1 MAQNKQKELD
11 ELKLKQQH
19 MQDTLKELMTFL
31 QVFKTGVSLLQHYY
45 NTSQC
50 TLGVRHCSFQGP
62 GSAAVCLAAIQR

>member
-31 QVFKTGVSLLQHYY
+31 QVFKTEVSL
-45 NTSQC
+45 
-50 TLGVRHCSFQGP
+50 
-62 GSAAVCLAAIQR
+62 

>member
-31 QVFKTGVSLLQHYY
+31 QVFKTGVSL
-45 NTSQC
+45 
-50 TLGVRHCSFQGP
+50 
-62 GSAAVCLAAIQR
+62 